1 MRRKRL
7 CVCLAAMT
15 ATIGSGAIAT
25 ALADA
30 TVRRTPLFIAGSWT
44 GRRPVDIDISGD
56 GGNIITRIH
65 WRAWKHSYAYGVGT
79 SNILGCVPDCAS
91 GSATP
96 VRTTI
101 TLSHPASGHWTKL
114 LEIRRGQRLIAHYGG
129 TFWPLGAQ

>member
-7 CVCLAAMT
+7 FVFLAVTSA
-15 ATIGSGAIAT
+15 IGSGATAT

-30 TVRRTPLFIAGSWT
+30 TAHRTPLFIAGTWT
-44 GRRPVDIDISGD
+44 GRRPVNIYISGD

-65 WRAWKHSYAYGVGT
+65 WRAWKHAYAYGVGT
-79 SNILGCVPDCAS
+79 SDILGCVPDCAS

-101 TLSHPASGHWTKL
+101 TMSHPASGHWTKL
-114 LEIRRGQRLIAHYGG
+114 VEIRRGQRFTAHYGG
-129 TFWPLGAQ
+129 TFWPLSAR